1 MYDRSSPVTGSMIW
15 YSSSMPR
22 VSEGAF
28 MGAGLGA
35 GCWVLGAGCWVLG
48 AGCWVLGAGCW
59 VLGAVGIRPFSTQHP
74 APSTPAAFYCLLTPP
89 SSRPV
94 TIFALLCDDPV
105 YAHRVA

>member
-59 VLGAVGIRPFSTQHP
+59 VLGAGCCWDTAFQHP
-74 APSTPAAFYCLLTPP
+74 APSTQHPCCLLLP
-89 SSRPV
+89 SDPAV
-94 TIFALLCDDPV
+94 LPACDDFRPPL
-105 YAHRVA
+105 